1 MSSVATHQGI
11 RIVDSHCH
19 LDFDS
24 FEDDLDA
31 VVNRARDAGVCRM
44 VTICTKMSGFD
55 QVLAIAERYD
65 DVFCSVGVHPH
76 EAEREGD
83 VSLSSLVELAKH
95 PKVVGIGESGLDYYY
110 DNSPVDAQKVS
121 FRTHIDAARETGL
134 PLIVHSRDADDDM
147 ADMLEEG
154 AQAGAF
160 PGVLH
165 CFTAGPELAAR
176 AVAIGFYVS
185 LAGIITFK
193 SAESI
198 RETVRQVPLERL
210 LVETDSPYLAPVPM
224 RGKRNEP
231 SYVRHTHAMLA
242 QVMEV
247 DETVMAKASTDNF
260 LRLFSKVPP
269 PAETPSSKTMGVES

>member
-1 MSSVATHQGI
+1 V

-19 LDFDS
+19 LDFES
-24 FEDDLDA
+24 FQDDIDA
-31 VVNRARDAGVCRM
+31 VIDRAREVGLCRI
-44 VTICTKMSGFD
+44 VTICTKISGFER
-55 QVLAIAERYD
+55 VLAVAERYD

-83 VSLSSLVELAKH
+83 VTLERLVQLSRH

-110 DNSPVDAQKVS
+110 DNSPVEAQKAS
-121 FRTHIDAARETGL
+121 FRTHIAAARETGL
-134 PLIVHSRDADDDM
+134 PLIVHSRDADADM

-154 AQAGAF
+154 AREGAY

-198 RETVRQVPLERL
+198 RETVRDVPMDRL
-210 LVETDSPYLAPVPM
+210 LVETDAPYLAPVPM

-231 SYVRHTHAMLA
+231 AYTRHTNRMLA
-242 QVMEV
+242 EV
-247 DETVMAKASTDNF
+247 KGVGEAEMAEVTTENF

-269 PAETPSSKTMGVES
+269 PDVTPTPIPTPIPGTAA

>member
-1 MSSVATHQGI
+1 M

-24 FEDDLDA
+24 FEDDIDA
-31 VVNRARDAGVCRM
+31 VVTRARDAGVCRM
-44 VTICTKMSGFD
+44 VTICTKVSAFER
-55 QVLAIAERYD
+55 VLVIAERFD

-76 EAEREGD
+76 EAGREGD
-83 VSLSSLVELAKH
+83 VPLDRLVELARH

-110 DNSPVDAQKVS
+110 DNSPVEAQKTS

-154 AQAGAF
+154 AREGAF

-198 RETVRQVPLERL
+198 RETVRRVPMDRL
-210 LVETDSPYLAPVPM
+210 LVETDAPYLAPVPM

-231 SYVRHTHAMLA
+231 AYVRHTHEMLA
-242 QVMEV
+242 QVKQVEV
-247 DETVMAKASTDNF
+247 EAMAEATTRNF
-260 LRLFSKVPP
+260 LKLFSKVPP
-269 PAETPSSKTMGVES
+269 PAGMADAGA

>member
-1 MSSVATHQGI
+1 MIQGLE
-11 RIVDSHCH
+11 RSAVQIVDSHCH

-31 VVNRARDAGVCRM
+31 VVDRARQAGVCRM
-44 VTICTKMSGFD
+44 VTICTKVSAFE
-55 QVLAIAERYD
+55 QVLGVAERYE

-83 VSLSSLVELAKH
+83 VSLDRLLELSRH
-95 PKVVGIGESGLDYYY
+95 PKVVGIGESGLDYFY
-110 DNSPVDAQKVS
+110 DNSPVDAQKQS
-121 FRTHIDAARETGL
+121 FRTHIDAARDSGL
-134 PLIVHSRDADDDM
+134 PLIVHSRDADADM
-147 ADMLEEG
+147 ADMLEAGERE
-154 AQAGAF
+154 GAF

-198 RETVRQVPLERL
+198 RETIRQVPMDRL
-210 LVETDSPYLAPVPM
+210 LVETDAPYLAPVPM

-231 SYVRHTHAMLA
+231 AFVRHTHEMLA
-242 QVMEV
+242 QVKEV
-247 DETVMAKASTDNF
+247 DVETMARATTENF
-260 LRLFSKVPP
+260 IKLFSKVPP
-269 PAETPSSKTMGVES
+269 PGEPAIS

>member
-1 MSSVATHQGI
+1 M

-24 FEDDLDA
+24 FENDIDA
-31 VVNRARDAGVCRM
+31 VVERAREAGLCRM
-44 VTICTKMSGFD
+44 VTICNKVSAFD
-55 QVLAIAERYD
+55 RVLALAERYD

-76 EAEREGD
+76 EAGSEGD
-83 VSLSSLVELAKH
+83 VSLDRLMELARH

-110 DNSPVDAQKVS
+110 DNSPVEAQKAS
-121 FRTHIDAARETGL
+121 FRTHIAAARETEL
-134 PLIVHSRDADDDM
+134 PLIVHSRDADSDM

-154 AQAGAF
+154 ARDGAY

-193 SAESI
+193 SPESI
-198 RETVRQVPLERL
+198 RETVRDVPMDRL

-231 SYVRHTHAMLA
+231 AYTRHTNRVLA
-242 QVMEV
+242 EV
-247 DETVMAKASTDNF
+247 KGVSEAEMAEVTTENF

-269 PAETPSSKTMGVES
+269 PDVSSGAVV